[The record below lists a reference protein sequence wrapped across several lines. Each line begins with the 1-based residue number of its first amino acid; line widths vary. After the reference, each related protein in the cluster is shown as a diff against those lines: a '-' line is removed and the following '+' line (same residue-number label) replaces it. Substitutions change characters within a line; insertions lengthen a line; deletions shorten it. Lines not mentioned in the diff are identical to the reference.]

1 MAQRSRFVIS
11 IAYFSKVSNSAP
23 PWQLSHDSPPPI
35 DHSTRWF
42 VHITELSIMKMSYQR
57 WPRGHSGTSSSV
69 SSRTY
74 RKTSVQKNMII
85 SLQINTF
92 KAILCIHFPYFV
104 VSINIEVY
112 TTRSVFIHPRPK
124 TMALV
129 FIIFYYFS
137 FFIFRHFL
145 CRPRLFWTTETGSDN
160 GPAIC
165 QPASVPSW
173 LSRVVCHGGFYS
185 SLVVPIQ
192 RPRWA
197 FHLSLRSCSSYF
209 G

>member
-1 MAQRSRFVIS
+1 
-11 IAYFSKVSNSAP
+11 
-23 PWQLSHDSPPPI
+23 
-35 DHSTRWF
+35 
-42 VHITELSIMKMSYQR
+42 MKISYQR

-74 RKTSVQKNMII
+74 RKTSIQKNMII
-85 SLQINTF
+85 SLQINL
-92 KAILCIHFPYFV
+92 ILLFRLTSKSTLLALYLYIPGQKPWRWFL
-104 VSINIEVY
+104 
-112 TTRSVFIHPRPK
+112 FIY
-124 TMALV
+124 L
-129 FIIFYYFS
+129 FIYYFIL